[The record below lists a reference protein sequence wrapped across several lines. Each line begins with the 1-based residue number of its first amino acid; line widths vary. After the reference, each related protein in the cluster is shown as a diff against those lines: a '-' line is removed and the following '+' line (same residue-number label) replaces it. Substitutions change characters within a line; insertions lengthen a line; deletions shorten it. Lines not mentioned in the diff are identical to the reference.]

1 VNVWRD
7 HAVVGLTTRVSK
19 ADAFDRRNAG
29 VFARVGFNEHLG
41 VLAEHDVTGRE
52 LNTGQRLTHLAGHA
66 EVFFVPFN
74 WLQTALAAEH
84 MNTVGGATTY
94 RLSPSA
100 EVRLTP
106 NFRLQFSTRS
116 VYADTDSRT
125 YSIQLQVKA
134 E

>member
-1 VNVWRD
+1 M
-7 HAVVGLTTRVSK
+7 
-19 ADAFDRRNAG
+19 
-29 VFARVGFNEHLG
+29 
-41 VLAEHDVTGRE
+41 TGRE
-52 LNTGQRLTHLAGHA
+52 LSTGQRLTHVAGHA